1 MMPAAKPLS
10 MPVDVVVESALWA
23 AEPAA
28 EATVRRAVAAAA
40 ETVRALPDAAG
51 EVSIVLTD
59 DAAIRTLNRQWRH
72 LDQPTNVLS
81 FPAPRSANGMASLLG
96 DIAVAYET
104 TAREAAE
111 EHKPLADHLAHLAV
125 HGFLHLVGYDH
136 DSDEAADEME
146 RLEAKILARI
156 GVPDP
161 YAARAAGP
169 DAA

>member
-1 MMPAAKPLS
+1 MPATKPSL
-10 MPVDVVVESALWA
+10 MPVDVIVESGLWA
-23 AEPAA
+23 AEPGA
-28 EATVRRAVAAAA
+28 EATVRRAIAAAA

-51 EVSIVLTD
+51 EVSVVLTD
-59 DAAIRTLNRQWRH
+59 DAAIRALNRRWRH

-81 FPAPRSANGMASLLG
+81 FPAPGSANGMASLLG

-104 TAREAAE
+104 TAREASE

-125 HGFLHLVGYDH
+125 HGFLHLVGYNH
-136 DSDEAADEME
+136 DSDETADEME
-146 RLEAKILARI
+146 QLEARILARL

-161 YAARAAGP
+161 YTARAAGP